1 MRSLALRPIAT
12 NQNEIAFANGNI
24 VFFSYSTPVAAFVP
38 GEGYIKTSVFYS
50 TTTSKHINKW
60 TENRATVVPQIVID
74 TLLAF

>member
-1 MRSLALRPIAT
+1 MRSLALRPVAN

-38 GEGYIKTSVFYS
+38 GRGYIRTDVFYS

-60 TENRATVVPQIVID
+60 TEKRAEVVPQIQID